1 MYGVPG
7 VSAFSAG
14 LPSLAAGGPPPVS
27 FDLPKNVYRFGEQT
41 LWSTLFIAQGAAV
54 ANGVNRVFTTP
65 LGQQGQGFGAG
76 LSIAETNLK
85 EGGRIP
91 SGIAFDAFGISVSVG
106 HSAAANDVVGGTL
119 QAIATPIDSTATI
132 GDLNNVITN
141 SVLTWDFTQTQVDVC
156 PTNLAGAGGGVF
168 GALGQIGAA
177 AVSIGSMQNGNGA
190 VWLYR
195 KHPVALPGNS
205 TFSMLIRFGSRAP
218 AVNASGSVAVRVVLL
233 GYYKNVIEVA

>member
-7 VSAFSAG
+7 IPLISDRNYQPV
-14 LPSLAAGGPPPVS
+14 PPVS

-41 LWSTLFIAQGAAV
+41 LWSTLFVAEGAAI
-54 ANGVNRVFTTP
+54 ANGTFRLFTTP

-91 SGIAFDAFGISVSVG
+91 SGIAFDCFGISASVA
-106 HSAAANDVVGGTL
+106 HSAAANDVVGGAL
-119 QAIATPIDSTATI
+119 QPLATPIDNTARI
-132 GDLNNVITN
+132 NNLNNIISNGVI
-141 SVLTWDFTQTQVDVC
+141 VWDFTQTAVEVC
-156 PTNLAGAGGGVF
+156 PVNLAGAGGGVF
-168 GALGQIGAA
+168 GALAATTAAAGAA
-177 AVSIGSMQNGNGA
+177 QQVGSLQNGNGS

-205 TFSMLIRFGSRAP
+205 TFSIVLRFGSRSP
-218 AVNASGSVAVRVVLL
+218 ALDGASGSVAIRVVLL

>member
-7 VSAFSAG
+7 ISAFSAG
-14 LPSLAAGGPPPVS
+14 YPSLAAGGPPPVS

-41 LWSTLFIAQGAAV
+41 LWSTLFIAEAAAV

-65 LGQQGQGFGAG
+65 LGQQGQGFGAA

-91 SGIAFDAFGISVSVG
+91 SGIAFDAFGISVSVA
-106 HSAAANDVVGGTL
+106 HSALAGDTG
-119 QAIATPIDSTATI
+119 AIATPIDSAVTI

-168 GALGQIGAA
+168 GALAATTANAGAA
-177 AVSIGSMQNGNGA
+177 QQLGSMQNGNGS

-218 AVNASGSVAVRVVLL
+218 AIGGAGSVAVRVVLL

>member
-7 VSAFSAG
+7 ISAFSAG
-14 LPSLAAGGPPPVS
+14 VPGLAAGGPPPVS

-41 LWSTLFIAQGAAV
+41 LWSTLFLGEGVAV

-65 LGQQGQGFGAG
+65 LGQQGQGFGAA

-91 SGIAFDAFGISVSVG
+91 SGIAFDAFGISVSVAS
-106 HSAAANDVVGGTL
+106 SALTL
-119 QAIATPIDSTATI
+119 DTGAIATPIDTAGRI
-132 GDLNNVITN
+132 ANLNNVITN

-168 GALGQIGAA
+168 GALAATGGAGPA
-177 AVSIGSMQNGNGA
+177 QQIGSMQNGNGA

-218 AVNASGSVAVRVVLL
+218 AIDAASGSLAVRVVLL

>member
-7 VSAFSAG
+7 IPMIGGGQAG
-14 LPSLAAGGPPPVS
+14 VPPVS
-27 FDLPKNVYRFGEQT
+27 FELPKNVFRFGEQT

-91 SGIAFDAFGISVSVG
+91 SGIAFDCFGISVSVG
-106 HSAAANDVVGGTL
+106 STTADDDTGTNSAPIN
-119 QAIATPIDSTATI
+119 TPEKILN
-132 GDLNNVITN
+132 LNNVITN
-141 SVLTWDFTQTQVDVC
+141 SVITWDFTQTQIDVC

-168 GALGQIGAA
+168 GALAAGGGA
-177 AVSIGSMQNGNGA
+177 SQTRNGSLQNGNGS
-190 VWLYR
+190 VWMYR

-205 TFSMLIRFGSRAP
+205 TFSMLVRFGSRAP
-218 AVNASGSVAVRVVLL
+218 ATAAKSATTPARLMRVEDDLVAIGVP
-233 GYYKNVIEVA
+233 

>member
-7 VSAFSAG
+7 ISAFSAG
-14 LPSLAAGGPPPVS
+14 YPSLAAGGPPPVS

-41 LWSTLFIAQGAAV
+41 LWSTLFIAEGAAV

-91 SGIAFDAFGISVSVG
+91 SGIAFDAFGISVSVA
-106 HSAAANDVVGGTL
+106 HSALATDTG
-119 QAIATPIDSTATI
+119 AIATPIDSTVTI

-168 GALGQIGAA
+168 GALAQTGAVVA
-177 AVSIGSMQNGNGA
+177 SIGSMQNGNGS

-218 AVNASGSVAVRVVLL
+218 AIGASGSVAVRVVLL

>member
-7 VSAFSAG
+7 IPMVGGGQAG
-14 LPSLAAGGPPPVS
+14 VPPVS
-27 FDLPKNVYRFGEQT
+27 FELPKNVFRFGEQT
-41 LWSTLFIAQGAAV
+41 LWSSLFLPNAGPV
-54 ANGVNRVFTTP
+54 ANGTFRVFTTP
-65 LGQQGQGFGAG
+65 LGQQGQGFGQA

-91 SGIAFDAFGISVSVG
+91 SGIAFDCFGISVSVG
-106 HSAAANDVVGGTL
+106 STKAQTDDGTANAAGASPIND
-119 QAIATPIDSTATI
+119 ADRI
-132 GDLNNVITN
+132 NNITN
-141 SVLTWDFTQTQVDVC
+141 IVTHSVITWDFTQTQIDVC

-168 GALGQIGAA
+168 GGLALTGAA
-177 AVSIGSMQNGNGA
+177 NAATGSLQNGNGS

-218 AVNASGSVAVRVVLL
+218 ALQTTATNYNSAVVRVVLL
-233 GYYKNVIEVA
+233 GYYKNVVEIA

>member
-7 VSAFSAG
+7 ISAFSAG

-41 LWSTLFIAQGAAV
+41 LWSTLFIAEAAAV

-65 LGQQGQGFGAG
+65 LGQQGQGFGAA

-91 SGIAFDAFGISVSVG
+91 SGIAFDAFGISVSVA
-106 HSAAANDVVGGTL
+106 HSAAANDVVGGVL
-119 QAIATPIDSTATI
+119 QPMASPIDTTNNI

-168 GALGQIGAA
+168 GALAQTGAA
-177 AVSIGSMQNGNGA
+177 AVSIGSMQNGNGS

-218 AVNASGSVAVRVVLL
+218 AIGTGSVAVRVVLL